1 MSCIFVSSIIAKFK
15 NFICQFDFF
24 EEMIT
29 IYGKTIGSSYTKWKF
44 PLSLCSRLEPCA
56 AHRSISSVGSSCTS
70 DSSSSSL
77 SSGGAGE
84 MPLVFSN
91 ALHLAVEYGSVD
103 VLRLLLKYGLEPNQ
117 GGRVAGGLGDHPA
130 TRPPIQPST
139 PTTTTSP
146 THTSITGNI
155 YIILFIMACSLTSS
169 L

>member
-1 MSCIFVSSIIAKFK
+1 MLVEYMSRGYGVYHGPLARLYLIIPFL
-15 NFICQFDFF
+15 
-24 EEMIT
+24 M
-29 IYGKTIGSSYTKWKF
+29 TK
-44 PLSLCSRLEPCA
+44 LSEGIMELEPCA

-146 THTSITGNI
+146 THTSITAVLKNG
-155 YIILFIMACSLTSS
+155 
-169 L
+169 